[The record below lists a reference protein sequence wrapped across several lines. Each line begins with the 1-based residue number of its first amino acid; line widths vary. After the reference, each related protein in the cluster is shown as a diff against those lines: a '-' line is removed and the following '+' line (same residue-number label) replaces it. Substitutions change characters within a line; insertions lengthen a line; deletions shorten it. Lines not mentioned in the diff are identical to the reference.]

1 MLSLLKADLFRIF
14 KGKLARIGLI
24 IAAALPI
31 VVVLLYYAVESSMN
45 AMVEGED
52 ITLSLFSSSSLIKS
66 AFSVSDNI
74 GLVIVIFSVI
84 FVSLDIVNGT
94 LRNKVIAGHS
104 RTSIYCSHLLASI
117 IYNLIMIAIYAS
129 ITIVLTLVLFKRSEP
144 MPADELKGLIYSI
157 IIGLATYVFIA
168 TVTTFLALILGS
180 IAPSI
185 ILTVAY
191 TMVIA
196 FLTMLFF
203 FVFQMGIVEDTE
215 KFEPLKYVLY
225 FIPLF
230 ANGST
235 LTVAEV
241 DSTVFI
247 EGMIS
252 YLVFGGLNVFLG
264 LLAFNKKDLK

>member
-14 KGKLARIGLI
+14 RGKLARIGLI
-24 IAAALPI
+24 IS
-31 VVVLLYYAVESSMN
+31 VVLPVVIVLIYYAADASLASITD
-45 AMVEGED
+45 GED
-52 ITLSLFSSSSLIKS
+52 VTFGLFSASSLIKTS
-66 AFSVSDNI
+66 FSVSDNM
-74 GLVIVIFSVI
+74 GLVIIIFSVI

-104 RTSIYCSHLLASI
+104 RTSIYCSHLLSSI
-117 IYNLIMIAIYAS
+117 IYNLVMIIIYTS
-129 ITIVLTLVLFKRSEP
+129 ITTLLTLLLFKRNNPFS
-144 MPADELKGLIYSI
+144 ADEIRGLVYSI
-157 IIGLATYVFIA
+157 ILGLVTYVFVA

-196 FLTMLFF
+196 FVTMIFF
-203 FVFQMGIVEDTE
+203 LIFQWGAIEDAE
-215 KFEPLKYVLY
+215 RFEPLKYILY

-241 DSTVFI
+241 NNTVFI
-247 EGMIS
+247 EGMVS
-252 YLVFGGLNVFLG
+252 YLLFGGLNVFLG
-264 LLAFNKKDLK
+264 LLAFNRKDLK

>member
-14 KGKLARIGLI
+14 RGKLARIGLI
-24 IAAALPI
+24 IATALPVLI
-31 VVVLLYYAVESSMN
+31 VFMYYGIELSMESM
-45 AMVEGED
+45 ADGED
-52 ITLSLFSSSSLIKS
+52 VTMELFSVASMIKS

-74 GLVIVIFSVI
+74 GLVIIIFSVI
-84 FVSLDIVNGT
+84 FVSLDIANGT

-104 RTSIYCSHLLASI
+104 RTTIYCSHLLASI
-117 IYNLIMIAIYAS
+117 IYNLIMITVYAS
-129 ITIVLTLVLFKRSEP
+129 ITILLTLLLFKQPSFSAE
-144 MPADELKGLIYSI
+144 ELKGLIYSV
-157 IIGLATYVFIA
+157 IIGIATYVFMA

-185 ILTVAY
+185 ILTVAF

-196 FLTMLFF
+196 FVTMIFYV
-203 FVFQMGIVEDTE
+203 VFQFGMFEDME
-215 KFEPLKYVLY
+215 RFEPLKYVLY

-235 LTVAEV
+235 LAATEV
-241 DSTVFI
+241 NSTVFL

-252 YLVFGGLNVFLG
+252 YVLFGGLNVFLG

>member
-14 KGKLARIGLI
+14 RGKLARIGLI
-24 IAAALPI
+24 IATILPVVI
-31 VVVLLYYAVESSMN
+31 VMLYYGVDASVASLS
-45 AMVEGED
+45 EGD
-52 ITLSLFSSSSLIKS
+52 DMTMSLFSVTSLIKTS
-66 AFSVSDNI
+66 FSVSDNI

-84 FVSLDIVNGT
+84 FVSLDIANGT

-129 ITIVLTLVLFKRSEP
+129 ITILLTLLLFKHSP
-144 MPADELKGLIYSI
+144 FSADEIKGLVYSI
-157 IIGLATYVFIA
+157 VLGLATYIFIA

-196 FLTMLFF
+196 FLTMIFF
-203 FVFQMGIVEDTE
+203 LVFQWGAIEDAD

-235 LTVAEV
+235 LSAAEV
-241 DSTVFI
+241 NNTVFL

-252 YLVFGGLNVFLG
+252 YVLFGGINIFLG